1 MRISS
6 VPRTR
11 AFVKLLEKLNIS
23 PSTKPDIMLVATVEY
38 NKTDALTNKNTYN
51 ISFTLADIHGTH
63 IGDAIASGTTSYGV
77 DGCVFHEHASTICFH
92 NKGTLSIFVTGT
104 NVTDSNG
111 LYNQP
116 GTYIVGKI
124 VNGSGQFLGYQGYV
138 IAQIIDEKTRNNYFY
153 FTKDASQSEV
163 DCLKSQVDEL
173 QKLVITQSAQIGELT
188 SRLNELNIS
197 SGTSEKM
204 DEISSKVDT
213 LFDAVVDEI
222 TGVSRIGQ
230 ILEEMLGLGL
240 AMDELEGRVANLEA
254 NVINPG
260 NGGGGAVDSHNGG
273 GAIAPAPP
281 DAINGGGAVA
291 PPTIII

>member
-1 MRISS
+1 MRKRGKYLLKTILLFYTIMRISS

-11 AFVKLLEKLNIS
+11 TFVKLLEKLNIS

-51 ISFTLADIHGTH
+51 ISFTLADIYGTH

-163 DCLKSQVDEL
+163 DCLKAQVEH
-173 QKLVITQSAQIGELT
+173 QSAQIND
-188 SRLNELNIS
+188 LNQ
-197 SGTSEKM
+197 
-204 DEISSKVDT
+204 
-213 LFDAVVDEI
+213 EI
-222 TGVSRIGQ
+222 TVLKQLVGDLSAI
-230 ILEEMLGLGL
+230 IS
-240 AMDELEGRVANLEA
+240 
-254 NVINPG
+254 NPL
-260 NGGGGAVDSHNGG
+260 
-273 GAIAPAPP
+273 
-281 DAINGGGAVA
+281 
-291 PPTIII
+291 